1 MSSGSQKQP
10 ITFGHLK
17 PRYSFHK
24 VCRIFGV
31 HPDTLNRWLREG
43 VPLGNGRRT
52 YLRYVQIGPRKK
64 EFDCEEVERVFNEL
78 TASAAE
84 EQ

>member
-1 MSSGSQKQP
+1 MNSGSKQP
-10 ITFGHLK
+10 PTFGHLK
-17 PRYSFHK
+17 PRYSFNK

-31 HPDTLNRWLREG
+31 HADTLHRWLREG

-52 YLRYVQIGPRKK
+52 HLRYIQLGPRKK
-64 EFDCEEVERVFNEL
+64 EFDCEEVERVFTEL
-78 TASAAE
+78 SASTAD